1 MALCAAALA
10 RIPGVDQQ
18 GQLERVARS
27 LGVERGVFASLAELQ
42 SADLRAVLLDVAA
55 RRASGRRPADVL
67 QQYERDR
74 TLLPSPLGPAVLR
87 AFETRALDGLPSGFV
102 ELTLGPHAPLGTSS
116 VLAGLSQD
124 VVLTTAGDSELV
136 SDSTNVLALECAL
149 RRRAAN
155 SRRTSDT
162 RLAAAHRVLRP
173 REAIH
178 FALIGLCTAGR
189 DRGSFT
195 MQLGALREHLEWHL
209 RVISREVPS
218 LDLEV
223 RITDLSG
230 GRHRAALDEELL
242 GPMDAAWPLLRVGF
256 DDDRRAGRA
265 YYTDVCFGVD
275 AVHSD
280 GSRSN
285 LSDGG
290 FVDWTARL
298 LADAK
303 ERLLISGL
311 GSERVLHL
319 RDER

>member
-1 MALCAAALA
+1 M
-10 RIPGVDQQ
+10 DQQ
-18 GQLERVARS
+18 RQLERVARS
-27 LGVERGVFASLAELQ
+27 LGVERGVFASLAEVQ

-67 QQYERDR
+67 QQYERDQ
-74 TLLPSPLGPAVLR
+74 TLRPSPVGPAALR
-87 AFETRALDGLPSGFV
+87 AFEARAMDALRSGFE

-116 VLAGLSQD
+116 VLAGFSQD
-124 VVLTTAGDSELV
+124 RVLTTAADSEVV

-149 RRRAAN
+149 RRRAPS
-155 SRRTSDT
+155 SRRTGDT
-162 RLAAAHRVLRP
+162 RLAAAHRLLRP

-189 DRGSFT
+189 DRGAFS

-209 RVISREVPS
+209 QVISREVPS

-230 GRHRAALDEELL
+230 GRHRAVLDEQLL
-242 GPMDAAWPLLRVGF
+242 GPIAAAWPRLRIGF
-256 DDDRRAGRA
+256 DDDRQAGRA

-319 RDER
+319 REEP